1 MAKLDP
7 DEIARIVQR
16 DMPGYRVSTKS
27 SSAVPD
33 WAARDSRDS
42 ASAESASGTDAPRY
56 DALRSRYLGD
66 AASEVEVESSGDAVE
81 SASDAANG
89 NDDDAEI
96 VAVEPEQTTH
106 PWDRGARPKAAV
118 ISTKRKKVIGQQG

>member
-7 DEIARIVQR
+7 DEISRIVQR
-16 DMPGYRVSTKS
+16 DMPGYRVSTQS

-33 WAARDSRDS
+33 WAARDSSDR
-42 ASAESASGTDAPRY
+42 ASAESASGTEATRH

-66 AASEVEVESSGDAVE
+66 AESEDVIESSGDDVE
-81 SASDAANG
+81 IASDAANG

-96 VAVEPEQTTH
+96 VAVEPDEAAH

-118 ISTKRKKVIGQQG
+118 ISTKRKKIIGQQG